1 MRLAGT
7 LIAVAAI
14 LGFSADPG
22 AAQGAAG
29 GDAAKGEIVFKKCMI
44 CHRVGEGA
52 KNMVGPVLNN
62 VIGRKAGTADG
73 FSYSPLNKHSGE
85 NGLVW
90 DEEKIFAYLP
100 DPNAFLKKFLTD
112 AGKPDLATGL
122 TKMTFRLAPEQ
133 DRRDVIAYLK
143 TFSK

>member
-1 MRLAGT
+1 MKLAGT
-7 LIAVAAI
+7 LIAAVAI
-14 LGFSADPG
+14 MGLSATPN
-22 AAQGAAG
+22 AAQTAG
-29 GDAAKGEIVFKKCMI
+29 DPAKGEIVFKKCNI
-44 CHRVGEGA
+44 CHRVGDGA

-62 VIGRKAGTADG
+62 VIGRTAGTVEG
-73 FSYSPLNKHSGE
+73 FGYSPINKHSGE

-90 DEEKIFAYLP
+90 NEELIFAYLP

-122 TKMTFRLAPEQ
+122 TKMTYKLASETE
-133 DRRDVIAYLK
+133 RRDVIAYLK